1 MEKNL
6 LEKVRKQV
14 FYKHTNVETI
24 KWEKTREKI
33 YSRNANIA
41 TKKRWKK
48 IVWKKCEIRFLLT
61 HVYRDQKIVGKKRVK
76 KIFQKHTN
84 RVSKK
89 MMEKNRSK
97 KERKNFV

>member
-14 FYKHTNVETI
+14 FYKHTNLETI

-33 YSRNANIA
+33 YSRNTNIA

-48 IVWKKCEIRFLLT
+48 IVWKKCEISFLLT
-61 HVYRDQKIVGKKRVK
+61 HEYRNQKIGGKNREK
-76 KIFQKHTN
+76 KFFKKHAK

-89 MMEKNRSK
+89 
-97 KERKNFV
+97 

>member
-61 HVYRDQKIVGKKRVK
+61 HVYRDQKIVGK
-76 KIFQKHTN
+76 N
-84 RVSKK
+84 
-89 MMEKNRSK
+89 E
-97 KERKNFV
+97 